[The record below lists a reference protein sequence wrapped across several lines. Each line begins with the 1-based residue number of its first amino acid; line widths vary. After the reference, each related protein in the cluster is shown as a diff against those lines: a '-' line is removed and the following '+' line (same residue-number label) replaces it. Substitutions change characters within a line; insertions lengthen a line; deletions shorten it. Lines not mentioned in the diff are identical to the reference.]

1 MENIKKH
8 MDVAFVRSRNV
19 LRKHCAKNSFQGV
32 RRISS
37 SVCMVFSKPD
47 SIVLSKFPWIGV
59 AILDIRYVQKTFL
72 KVGKKIKKQL
82 SCYSK
87 WFMLGSWYNKIKP
100 LLGPN
105 AHPQI
110 SFGDTGEISNLFS
123 FALLKKTLF
132 FC

>member
-8 MDVAFVRSRNV
+8 MDVTFVRSRNV

-72 KVGKKIKKQL
+72 KVGKKIKK
-82 SCYSK
+82 K
-87 WFMLGSWYNKIKP
+87 TTFMLQQMVYAWKLVQQNQAFTWS
-100 LLGPN
+100 
-105 AHPQI
+105 
-110 SFGDTGEISNLFS
+110 
-123 FALLKKTLF
+123 
-132 FC
+132 

>member
-1 MENIKKH
+1 MLIIGKFLENIKKH

-72 KVGKKIKKQL
+72 KLVKK
-82 SCYSK
+82 
-87 WFMLGSWYNKIKP
+87 
-100 LLGPN
+100 
-105 AHPQI
+105 
-110 SFGDTGEISNLFS
+110 
-123 FALLKKTLF
+123 LKKNNFHVTANGLCLEAGTTKSSLYLVLMHTLEF
-132 FC
+132 LSETPVRFPIYFHSHC

>member
-37 SVCMVFSKPD
+37 SVCMVFTKPD

-59 AILDIRYVQKTFL
+59 AILDIRYVQKTLL
-72 KVGKKIKKQL
+72 KVGKKRLKNNFHVTENGLCLEAGTTK
-82 SCYSK
+82 
-87 WFMLGSWYNKIKP
+87 
-100 LLGPN
+100 
-105 AHPQI
+105 
-110 SFGDTGEISNLFS
+110 SNLYLVLMHTLEF
-123 FALLKKTLF
+123 LLETLVRLPIYF
-132 FC
+132 HSHC